1 MEAVIII
8 TKSTTADLS
17 WTKGAKRLMA
27 NLDRF
32 KELLLDFTEEEVDTN
47 SLLEV
52 LAGYTSRSSFTE
64 DNLAVAAVSAVSGLS
79 FSVSSAC
86 GEAAAQLCK
95 WVKGVER

>member
-1 MEAVIII
+1 
-8 TKSTTADLS
+8 
-17 WTKGAKRLMA
+17 MA

-32 KELLLDFTEEEVDTN
+32 KELLLDFTEGEVDSN

-64 DNLAVAAVSAVSGLS
+64 DNLAVAVVSVMSGMS
-79 FSVSSAC
+79 NSVSSAG
-86 GEAAAQLCK
+86 GEAAARLCK